1 MNSLLLI
8 FAAVVV
14 STIPVV
20 WFEFA
25 KGFRAFS
32 ARRWSITAGLLFVL
46 PGATGFVLVVVPFAP
61 VIEWGQPGTHEIG
74 LILATSPLLWGL
86 AVLIGIFSKLTGVAI
101 QAADIDPWEETDT
114 EDTSGLAG
122 PSPWL
127 MVPLGSLVGGA
138 EELLFRGIV
147 LVWLVDTLGVAGG
160 LVLNGVLF
168 GLYHYPNSVESMRE
182 IDGSAIKEMSISG
195 LGGIVLG
202 ILYLWTSNLLVPL
215 AGHTLHNAGLFY
227 YLYTRTDS

>member
-1 MNSLLLI
+1 
-8 FAAVVV
+8 
-14 STIPVV
+14 
-20 WFEFA
+20 
-25 KGFRAFS
+25 
-32 ARRWSITAGLLFVL
+32 
-46 PGATGFVLVVVPFAP
+46 
-61 VIEWGQPGTHEIG
+61 
-74 LILATSPLLWGL
+74 
-86 AVLIGIFSKLTGVAI
+86 
-101 QAADIDPWEETDT
+101 
-114 EDTSGLAG
+114 
-122 PSPWL
+122 

-168 GLYHYPNSVESMRE
+168 GLYHYPNSVESIRE

-202 ILYLWTSNLLVPL
+202 SLYLWTSNLLVPL

-227 YLYTRTDS
+227 YQYTRTDS